1 MQQETRKATSAD
13 RQSQKAAEE
22 QPSDHRN
29 VNNVK
34 TGQDTTRNA
43 QVVRVRDKLQHG
55 AARWEQVRKRRASGS
70 WNRKEEVQRT
80 NNDAL
85 LNYVVTPTG
94 AVLGC

>member
-1 MQQETRKATSAD
+1 MNGYTVSAVYGTITGAANVGCLLNNRTVRNATECQQRMQQETRKATSAD

-43 QVVRVRDKLQHG
+43 QGGPGV
-55 AARWEQVRKRRASGS
+55 
-70 WNRKEEVQRT
+70 
-80 NNDAL
+80 
-85 LNYVVTPTG
+85 
-94 AVLGC
+94 